1 MYGLNNDNL
10 DTKENYMFYGA
21 IDKTIRDMFF
31 KDLDKAIVLISIIFN
46 TNFQDQYKDLQN
58 LQSYFSY
65 SVFEKKLNF
74 SKSKLQR
81 IIKVLEEEG
90 FIEWVIKSQS
100 RHKASIIT
108 LNYQYGKG
116 YGRKYSKQY
125 GKDIDITNNTV
136 KFNTVKNTVNH
147 TVKDTLSKNISKNI
161 SKKNKE
167 ETTKIINLNTNILN
181 SYKYHID
188 SNITP
193 FIRDELRRLENQ
205 YGNEILEKSIEE
217 TAKRNMKSL
226 NYIVTIL
233 EDWQEKGLKTID
245 DIEMS
250 IEKWKLNNKKCKDNH
265 EKYITRKSD
274 KNTYDKKAREY
285 EKPKLRFNNFKG
297 RDYDY
302 DALERKLLGW
312 DED

>member
-1 MYGLNNDNL
+1 MYSLNNNL
-10 DTKENYMFYGA
+10 DTKEIYMFYGA
-21 IDKTIRDMFF
+21 IDKTVRDMFF
-31 KDLDKAIVLISIIFN
+31 KDSGKAIVLISIIFN
-46 TNFQDQYKDLQN
+46 TNFQDRYKDLEN

-81 IIKVLEEEG
+81 IMKALEEEG

-100 RHKASIIT
+100 RYKASVIA

-125 GKDIDITNNTV
+125 AKDVDITNHAVKINTV
-136 KFNTVKNTVNH
+136 RNIVND
-147 TVKDTLSKNISKNI
+147 TVKDTLSKNISKE
-161 SKKNKE
+161 NKE

-193 FIRDELRRLENQ
+193 FIRDELTRLGNK

-217 TAKRNMKSL
+217 TAKRNIRSL
-226 NYIVTIL
+226 KYIVTLL
-233 EDWQEKGLKTID
+233 EDWNKKGFKTLD
-245 DIEMS
+245 DIDIS
-250 IEKWKLNNKKCKDNH
+250 IEKWRRDNRKYKDNH
-265 EKYITRKSD
+265 EKYITRKS
-274 KNTYDKKAREY
+274 KVIEY
-285 EKPKLRFNNFKG
+285 QKPKLRFDNFKG

-302 DALERKLLGW
+302 DDLERKLLGW
-312 DED
+312 DKED